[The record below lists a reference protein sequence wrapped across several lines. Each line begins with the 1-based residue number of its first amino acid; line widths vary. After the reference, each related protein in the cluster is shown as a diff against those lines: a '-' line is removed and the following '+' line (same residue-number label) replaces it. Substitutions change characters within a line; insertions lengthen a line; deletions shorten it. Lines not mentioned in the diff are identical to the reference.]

1 MGEDMKQDGVGK
13 GMWAVMRVVGGE
25 MEEGE
30 AGGGVETEA
39 TEEGVGEV
47 VGVFEGEIVEG
58 LRTVENEEAGDSVE
72 EFGVR
77 EVCCFL
83 TKLPLERNGRM
94 KRALCECECEENG
107 FFEEGRTKHLRSI
120 DFICCCCL

>member
-1 MGEDMKQDGVGK
+1 MCENVKQDGVGK
-13 GMWAVMRVVGGE
+13 GMWAVMRVLCGE

-39 TEEGVGEV
+39 TEEGISEV

-58 LRTVENEEAGDSVE
+58 LRTVEDEEAGDSIE

-83 TKLPLERNGRM
+83 TKLPLESNGRV
-94 KRALCECECEENG
+94 K
-107 FFEEGRTKHLRSI
+107 
-120 DFICCCCL
+120 

>member
-1 MGEDMKQDGVGK
+1 MCENVKQDGVGK
-13 GMWAVMRVVGGE
+13 GMWAVMRVLCGE

-39 TEEGVGEV
+39 TEEGISEV

-58 LRTVENEEAGDSVE
+58 LRTVEDEEAGDSVE
-72 EFGVR
+72 EFGLR

-83 TKLPLERNGRM
+83 TKLPLKRNGRVEGT
-94 KRALCECECEENG
+94 LCEREENG

-120 DFICCCCL
+120 DFTSCCL